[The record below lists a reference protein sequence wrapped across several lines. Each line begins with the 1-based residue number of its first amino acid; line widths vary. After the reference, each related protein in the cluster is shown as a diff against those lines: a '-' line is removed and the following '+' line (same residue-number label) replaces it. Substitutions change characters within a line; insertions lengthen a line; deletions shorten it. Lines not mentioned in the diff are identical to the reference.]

1 MLRATSRPC
10 RSSCAPPR
18 DARLTGHCQ
27 EVVLAPGKGKQE
39 LTPGDLHGG
48 PFGRRDRAPAVG
60 GAPALARTRPMHPR
74 DRPSIKSNSSL
85 VTFIGFYLF
94 SALSGHG
101 GLASSRRWSD
111 GPYGKHHHP
120 LGLSGGH
127 AGCDVLSYSPSALE
141 TLGGEPRSLSEPP
154 EPLWRK
160 TVKWSRPTAEE
171 VCGGRNRPARRCRCT
186 RVSGWDV
193 QSRRA
198 VVRRAF
204 LPRAISSASAHRPR
218 GGKRGMSGHATVG
231 DFRSESHG
239 HTLVRASS

>member
-1 MLRATSRPC
+1 
-10 RSSCAPPR
+10 
-18 DARLTGHCQ
+18 
-27 EVVLAPGKGKQE
+27 
-39 LTPGDLHGG
+39 
-48 PFGRRDRAPAVG
+48 
-60 GAPALARTRPMHPR
+60 MHPR

-111 GPYGKHHHP
+111 GLYGKHHHP

-127 AGCDVLSYSPSALE
+127 AGRDVLSYSPSALE
-141 TLGGEPRSLSEPP
+141 TLGGQPRSISEPP
-154 EPLWRK
+154 GGTLRK
-160 TVKWSRPTAEE
+160 TVQWSRPTVEE

-218 GGKRGMSGHATVG
+218 GGKRGMSGHAAVG
-231 DFRSESHG
+231 DFRSESHAR
-239 HTLVRASS
+239 TLVRANSRYVLNIL

>member
-1 MLRATSRPC
+1 MA
-10 RSSCAPPR
+10 AWPP
-18 DARLTGHCQ
+18 
-27 EVVLAPGKGKQE
+27 
-39 LTPGDLHGG
+39 
-48 PFGRRDRAPAVG
+48 VG
-60 GAPALARTRPMHPR
+60 GGRT
-74 DRPSIKSNSSL
+74 S
-85 VTFIGFYLF
+85 
-94 SALSGHG
+94 
-101 GLASSRRWSD
+101 
-111 GPYGKHHHP
+111 PYGKHHHP

-141 TLGGEPRSLSEPP
+141 TLGGQPRSLSEPP
-154 EPLWRK
+154 GGTLRK

-218 GGKRGMSGHATVG
+218 GGKRGMSGHAAVG
-231 DFRSESHG
+231 DFRSESHAR
-239 HTLVRASS
+239 TLVRANSRYVLNIL